1 MAERRR
7 VLALCGGVGGAKLAL
22 GLSHILPS
30 RGALTVVVNTGDD
43 FDHLGLRICP
53 DIDTVTYTLA
63 GIVNTETGWGRAQE
77 TGNFMASLSALGGED
92 WFYLGDKDLAL
103 HVERT
108 RLLNAG
114 VKLDVVT
121 RRVATKL
128 GITARILPM
137 SNDRVETMVETTT
150 GTLAF
155 QHYFV
160 RERCQPQVT
169 SFHFAGIDHFVGID
183 HFADIDK
190 VKAPAKP
197 HAELMAALLGDE
209 LDAVIICPSNPF
221 VSVDP
226 ILALPGVRD
235 ALRACSAPVIAIS
248 PIVGGAAVK
257 GPTAKMMRELGL
269 QCTPTAV
276 VNHYQDFL
284 DGFILDQRDVANRDC
299 IAGRVTHLQVADTLM
314 LNLDRKIA
322 LARLT
327 LDFARQCR
335 RA

>member
-1 MAERRR
+1 MAKRGR

-22 GLSHILPS
+22 GLSHVLP
-30 RGALTVVVNTGDD
+30 GDALTVVVNTGDD

-63 GIVNTETGWGRAQE
+63 GIVNTETGWGRAEE

-108 RLLNAG
+108 RFLNAG
-114 VKLDVVT
+114 VKLDAIT
-121 RRVATKL
+121 RQVATKL

-137 SNDRVETMVETTT
+137 SNDRVETMVATTT

-169 SFHFAGIDHFVGID
+169 GFHFAGIDNV
-183 HFADIDK
+183 K
-190 VKAPAKP
+190 VPAQP
-197 HAELMAALLGDE
+197 LQELMATLASDE
-209 LDAVIICPSNPF
+209 LDAVVICPSNPF

-226 ILALPGVRD
+226 ILALAGVRE
-235 ALRACSAPVIAIS
+235 ALRVCSAPVLAIS

-269 QCTPTAV
+269 QCTPATVAA
-276 VNHYQDFL
+276 HYEDFL
-284 DGFILDQRDVANRDC
+284 DGFILDQRDVTTRDNIADKIANVQ
-299 IAGRVTHLQVADTLM
+299 IADTLM
-314 LNLDRKIA
+314 LNLDLKIA
-322 LARLT
+322 LARQT
-327 LDFARQCR
+327 LDFAEQCR
-335 RA
+335 RR